1 MELNYQGRG
10 VNKWGQR
17 FFQWFNLRPDE
28 SERTVL
34 MLAFY
39 TASCVGLSWTEA
51 STADLFLQRFGAESL
66 PWIYIASAV
75 MGSGL
80 GFLYDWLQTLLPLRK
95 VIVLTAI
102 LMAIPL
108 FLLRL
113 GLDLIVIAPIL
124 IFLLR
129 LWCEAIFILNE
140 LNTSICANQLFNI
153 REIKRT
159 YPLISSGILMAD
171 VVSGFSLPAIL
182 TFLRVEN
189 ILICAS
195 VLMFVGGAIAFYLT
209 QNYQQFFPDTT
220 NRVSSE
226 DDSGFTQRRLG
237 RPVWRYV
244 IPLILFF
251 FVAQGSLQF
260 VEFQFFD
267 QLEKNLNSGEV
278 ASFLGFFNGVLGV
291 FELIL
296 QWFVSSRL
304 IERLGV
310 FVAASLLPGLMGII
324 SLISLGHVADLFW
337 CLITLKFFDDLLRY
351 TVVLGLGPALFQPL
365 PESIRNGIQAWR
377 AIAEPIST
385 GVTGLLLLG
394 TIWFC
399 SQIMPQ
405 LESRQSDIF
414 LFQTILISLGWL
426 LAIFFL
432 RSGYVQLLVSSAK
445 SGRLGVSDVDLRSL
459 QRNVADTLKQ
469 PGAEEDKRSCIELL
483 NRFDP
488 QNINE
493 VLVPLLPSLSPALQ
507 RQSLEVLLEHPH
519 TKDVESIRALT
530 QTSLLPDVLALAL
543 RYIWL
548 TEAEPDIRQLRS
560 YLQPSVD
567 PVVRSTAAALMLKR
581 GNAKAKAEATNTLRR
596 MVTSEQERERVM
608 GCRALGEA
616 VYMQALRLYV
626 PNLLQDDSLRVRCAL
641 LEAIAATRLEEYY
654 PSLLRGLYYQ
664 STREASCRALV
675 RLGHEAI
682 PLLLDLARDIYK
694 PDLVRMYAWMTIGE
708 IKTPESLH
716 VLTQNLMTSW
726 GSTRRNILKILIK
739 LPDDLGIEKVQT
751 VLGRSGIE
759 LLIDQELMFMGQL
772 YAARLDLAE
781 DRISGREA
789 QLLLRSLVDLETDSI
804 ERCFLLMKFLY
815 PIQSVQAAA
824 FNLQSNSM
832 SSQARGLEI
841 LDNIVDI
848 PHKKALLTVLDQY
861 AIAEKLTYLEDLVVY
876 QPLNPSDRL
885 RHLLDLRHFLSDW
898 PLACC
903 FHVAQAFRWST
914 TTEHI
919 LAGLRHPRG
928 FVREAVLN
936 YLKVASP
943 STLSQLLPMLKHDP
957 DRLVAAQV
965 QALIEEF
972 GLSHTE
978 LSSPSILSEDSS
990 DFPIPPFTH
999 PPIPPSP

>member
-1 MELNYQGRG
+1 MELNYQGRSL
-10 VNKWGQR
+10 NRWGQR

-95 VIVLTAI
+95 VIVITAV

-108 FLLRL
+108 FLLHL
-113 GLDLIVIAPIL
+113 GLDLVIIAPIL

-171 VVSGFSLPAIL
+171 VVSGFSLPVLL

-195 VLMFVGGAIAFYLT
+195 VLMFVGGGVAFYLT
-209 QNYQQFFPDTT
+209 QNYQQFFPDTP
-220 NRVSSE
+220 NRVSQEEAS
-226 DDSGFTQRRLG
+226 DFTQRRLG

-251 FVAQGSLQF
+251 FVAQGSLQL

-267 QLEKNLNSGEV
+267 QLEKKLNSGEV
-278 ASFLGFFNGVLGV
+278 ASFLGFFNGVLGI
-291 FELIL
+291 FELVL

-310 FVAASLLPGLMGII
+310 FVAASLLPGMMGII
-324 SLISLGHVADLFW
+324 SLVSLGKVADLFW

-365 PESIRNGIQAWR
+365 PESIRNGIQTWR

-399 SQIMPQ
+399 NQILPQ
-405 LESRQSDIF
+405 FQDRQSDIF
-414 LFQTILISLGWL
+414 LFQTILIALGWL

-459 QRNVADTLKQ
+459 QRNVAETLKQ

-483 NRFDP
+483 NRFDS

-507 RQSLEVLLEHPH
+507 RQSLEVLLEHPQP
-519 TKDVESIRALT
+519 KDVESIRALT

-548 TEAEPDIRQLRS
+548 TEPEPDIRQLRS
-560 YLQPSVD
+560 YLQPAVD
-567 PVVRSTAAALMLKR
+567 PVVRSTAAALMLRR

-664 STREASCRALV
+664 STREAACKALV
-675 RLGHEAI
+675 RLRHEAI

-694 PDLVRMYAWMTIGE
+694 PDLVRMYAWMTIGD
-708 IKTPESLH
+708 IRTPESLH
-716 VLTQNLMTSW
+716 VLTQNLMASW
-726 GSTRRNILKILIK
+726 GTTRRNILKILIK
-739 LPDDLGIEKVQT
+739 LPDDTGIEQVQA

-759 LLIDQELMFMGQL
+759 LLIDQELMFIGQL
-772 YAARLDLAE
+772 YAGRLDLAE
-781 DRISGREA
+781 DRVSGREA
-789 QLLLRSLVDLETDSI
+789 QLLQRSLADLETDSI
-804 ERCFLLMKFLY
+804 DRCFLLMKFLY

-832 SSQARGLEI
+832 SSQAKGLEI

-861 AIAEKLTYLEDLVVY
+861 AIAEKLSYLEDLFLY
-876 QPLNPSDRL
+876 EPLSPSDRL

-943 STLSQLLPMLKHDP
+943 STLSQLLPMLKNDP
-957 DRLVAAQV
+957 DRLVAGQV
-965 QALIEEF
+965 QALIEEC
-972 GLSHTE
+972 GLSHIQD
-978 LSSPSILSEDSS
+978 SSPSILSEDAS
-990 DFPIPPFTH
+990 DFPIPPF
-999 PPIPPSP
+999 PYPPSP

>member
-1 MELNYQGRG
+1 MELNYQGRSA
-10 VNKWGQR
+10 NKWGQR
-17 FFQWFNLRPDE
+17 LFQWFNLRPDE
-28 SERTVL
+28 SERTML

-66 PWIYIASAV
+66 PWIYIASAL
-75 MGSGL
+75 MGSILGL
-80 GFLYDWLQTLLPLRK
+80 FYDWLQTAIALRRT
-95 VIVLTAI
+95 IVTIAI

-113 GLDLIVIAPIL
+113 GLGILAIAPFL
-124 IFLLR
+124 IFALR
-129 LWCEAIFILNE
+129 LWCEAIYILNE

-159 YPLISSGILMAD
+159 YPLISSGILVAD
-171 VVSGFSLPAIL
+171 VISGFSLPVLLAF
-182 TFLRVEN
+182 TRVEN
-189 ILICAS
+189 VLVYASILMA
-195 VLMFVGGAIAFYLT
+195 VGGAIAFYLT
-209 QNYQQFFPDTT
+209 QNYQQFFPDIPH
-220 NRVSSE
+220 RSADE
-226 DDSGFTQRRLG
+226 EAPDFTQRRLG

-244 IPLILFF
+244 IPLICFF

-260 VEFQFFD
+260 VEFQFLD
-267 QLEKNLNSGEV
+267 QLEQNLNSGEV
-278 ASFLGFFNGVLGV
+278 ASFLGLFNGILGV
-291 FELIL
+291 FELGL

-304 IERLGV
+304 IEKLGV

-324 SLISLGHVADLFW
+324 SLVSLGRFAELFW

-351 TVVLGLGPALFQPL
+351 TIVLGLGPALFQPL

-385 GVTGLLLLG
+385 GAAGLLLLS
-394 TIWFC
+394 TIWVC
-399 SQIMPQ
+399 DRYGWQP
-405 LESRQSDIF
+405 LQSEIF
-414 LFQTILISLGWL
+414 LSQTIVISLIWL
-426 LAIFFL
+426 FAIFFL

-459 QRNVADTLKQ
+459 QRNVAETLQQ

-488 QNINE
+488 KNVNN
-493 VLVPLLPSLSPALQ
+493 VLVPLLPSLSPTLQ
-507 RQSLEVLLEHPH
+507 RQSLEVLLEHPQP
-519 TKDVESIRALT
+519 KDLDNIRALT
-530 QTSLLPDVLALAL
+530 ENPLLPDVLALAL

-548 TEAEPDIRQLRS
+548 TEPEPDLRQLRG
-560 YLQPSVD
+560 YLQPAVD
-567 PVVRSTAAALMLKR
+567 PVVRSTAAALMLRR
-581 GNAKAKAEATNTLRR
+581 GNTKAKAEATNTLRR

-626 PNLLQDDSLRVRCAL
+626 PDLLQDDSLRVRCAL

-664 STREASCRALV
+664 STREAAMRGLV
-675 RLGHEAI
+675 RLENEAL
-682 PLLLDLARDIYK
+682 PLLLELSRDIYK
-694 PDLVRMYAWMTIGE
+694 PDLVRMYAWMAIGE
-708 IKTPESLH
+708 IHTPEASR
-716 VLTQNLMTSW
+716 VLIQNLMVSW
-726 GSTRRNILKILIK
+726 GATRRNILKILLK
-739 LPDDLGIEKVQT
+739 LPEDTGIEQVQA
-751 VLGRSGIE
+751 VFGRSGIE
-759 LLIDQELMFMGQL
+759 LLIDRELMFIGQL
-772 YAARLDLAE
+772 YAARLDLSVERLAGPE
-781 DRISGREA
+781 GE
-789 QLLLRSLVDLETDSI
+789 LLRRSLEYLETDAI
-804 ERCFLLMKFLY
+804 ERCFLVMRFLY
-815 PIQSVQAAA
+815 PIASVQAAA
-824 FNLQSNSM
+824 FNLQSASS
-832 SSQARGLEI
+832 SSQAKGLEI

-848 PHKKALLTVLDQY
+848 PNKKALLAVLDDY
-861 AIAEKLTYLEDLVVY
+861 TIAEKLSYLSDLVFY
-876 QPLNPSDRL
+876 ETLSPSDRL
-885 RHLLDLRHFLSDW
+885 RHLLDLRYFLSDW

-914 TTEHI
+914 TPEHI

-943 STLSQLLPMLKHDP
+943 STLNELLPMLKDDP

-965 QALIEEF
+965 EAIAGEF
-972 GLSHTE
+972 GLSHVM
-978 LSSPSILSEDSS
+978 
-990 DFPIPPFTH
+990 H
-999 PPIPPSP
+999 RG